1 MAELSI
7 TGFKLDI
14 REKVMDDLRVSI
26 LVTKI
31 LEVLLRL
38 QKEDNGLGEER
49 AI

>member
-1 MAELSI
+1 MVELSI

-14 REKVMDDLRVSI
+14 REKVEDDLRVSI

-31 LEVLLRL
+31 LEVL
-38 QKEDNGLGEER
+38 QKEDNGFGEER

>member
-14 REKVMDDLRVSI
+14 REKVEDDLRVSI

-31 LEVLLRL
+31 LEVL
-38 QKEDNGLGEER
+38 QKEDNGFGEER

>member
-14 REKVMDDLRVSI
+14 REKVEDDLRVSI

-31 LEVLLRL
+31 LEVL
-38 QKEDNGLGEER
+38 QKEDNGFREER

>member
-7 TGFKLDI
+7 TEFKLDI
-14 REKVMDDLRVSI
+14 REKVEDDLRVSI

-31 LEVLLRL
+31 LEVL
-38 QKEDNGLGEER
+38 QKEDNGFGEER

>member
-14 REKVMDDLRVSI
+14 REKVEDDLRVSI

-31 LEVLLRL
+31 LEIL
-38 QKEDNGLGEER
+38 QKEDNGFGEER

>member
-14 REKVMDDLRVSI
+14 REKVKDDLRVSI
-26 LVTKI
+26 LATKI
-31 LEVLLRL
+31 LEVL
-38 QKEDNGLGEER
+38 QKEDNGFGEER

>member
-14 REKVMDDLRVSI
+14 REKVEDDLRVSI
-26 LVTKI
+26 LVTKT
-31 LEVLLRL
+31 LEVL
-38 QKEDNGLGEER
+38 QKEDSGFGEER